1 MPFQYRLF
9 VSPSSLTHWIVIASA
24 VISASINMSVLLEF
38 VCFQVPIKFAGCSA
52 MCEWLLTHCEVAGV
66 LGWWC
71 GCGIGCFL
79 RLLSFGNIRC
89 AAMCEWWLAHCGVVG
104 RFARLC
110 VSGGWHIAGEAG
122 RVVGWSVMCG
132 RFCGACDSR
141 CGCEPVLH
149 NNAAL
154 VGNDGRG
161 SVSAAMWPQL
171 LDGVADPNRC

>member
-1 MPFQYRLF
+1 
-9 VSPSSLTHWIVIASA
+9 
-24 VISASINMSVLLEF
+24 
-38 VCFQVPIKFAGCSA
+38 
-52 MCEWLLTHCEVAGV
+52 MCEWLVAHCGFVWVGGVLDGGFGGYVPVAADALRGGWV
-66 LGWWC
+66 LGWWF

-79 RLLSFGNIRC
+79 RLLSFGSVGRL
-89 AAMCEWWLAHCGVVG
+89 AMCEWRLTHCGVGGCLAGGSGAGVAVFCG
-104 RFARLC
+104 CWCLGISAARLC

-132 RFCGACDSR
+132 RFCSACDSR

-161 SVSAAMWPQL
+161 IVSAAMWPQL
-171 LDGVADPNRC
+171 LDGW